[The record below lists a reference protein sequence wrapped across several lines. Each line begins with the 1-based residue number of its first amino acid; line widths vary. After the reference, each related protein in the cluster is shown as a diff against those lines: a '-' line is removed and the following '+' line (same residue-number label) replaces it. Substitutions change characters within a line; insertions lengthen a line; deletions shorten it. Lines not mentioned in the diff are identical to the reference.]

1 MLYTVFILF
10 DGRCVSWAGRR
21 GELDVTSNQISDAVV
36 CMYAICMYVCMYF
49 PICMYAVVCMY
60 AICMYVCMYFPMEN
74 GIHHPPGRRHFP
86 GQKAPSLPLPQPA
99 SDPLF
104 FVCTGHSGL
113 LSSLSNAHEPFPM
126 VKAL

>member
-21 GELDVTSNQISDAVV
+21 GELDVTSNQISD
-36 CMYAICMYVCMYF
+36 
-49 PICMYAVVCMY
+49 AVVCMY